1 MRLEIR
7 ETSLGLLRPT
17 ELSINF
23 SFRKRSVRSCL
34 SCSVPSSPLLPNLQL
49 TTYRQPP
56 VQPRTPMSWPPPC
69 MHAHL
74 LRLDLAPIQAWIW
87 LTKADPHLKLPPIA
101 SLELPSCLAD
111 LLMTRSLP
119 NSSRSLN
126 LCSPK
131 VLTLNMK
138 ATSFPVNFL

>member
-1 MRLEIR
+1 
-7 ETSLGLLRPT
+7 
-17 ELSINF
+17 
-23 SFRKRSVRSCL
+23 VR
-34 SCSVPSSPLLPNLQL
+34 PLLGCFVRLNSQWISHFEGDQSEAVFRAAFRARPCYLTCSL